1 MTQDEIRKLL
11 GGYATNALTADER
24 RILFE
29 AALDDQELFN
39 ALQNEDAL
47 RELLDDP
54 VSRDQVRRALE
65 QPKRP
70 GFWSRRWV
78 LGVAIPAVAAVIA
91 IAVMNRATAPGHLA
105 APPTAS
111 EQIASTKDAA
121 PLKALQQPGLPQPAL
136 PRPSPP
142 YRVNKQSA
150 APQSTANLIAPTVA
164 APVAKADLALAP
176 PPLPDA
182 VRQQFSSGFDADA
195 KLYQGPLVQYSL
207 IRSGPAGDEVRVE
220 VSTRIAG
227 YLALYRVDAC
237 GNSSRVYPENDP
249 AVRVVP
255 GVSIQ
260 IPPSAL
266 KIADAGEKLR
276 LVVVPAAA
284 SAVAGQNAR
293 AIVGGAINGASQ
305 QALVDQ
311 FKAEPAPLVIDI
323 PLAQN

>member
-1 MTQDEIRKLL
+1 MTEDEIRKLL

-70 GFWSRRWV
+70 GFWSRRWA
-78 LGVAIPAVAAVIA
+78 LGVAIPAVAAVIV
-91 IAVMNRATAPGHLA
+91 IAVMNRATAPEHLA
-105 APPTAS
+105 PPRAAS
-111 EQIASTKDAA
+111 AEIASTKEAA
-121 PLKALQQPGLPQPAL
+121 PLEALQQPSL
-136 PRPSPP
+136 PRPAPP
-142 YRVNKQSA
+142 QTAPPARVRKQSA
-150 APQSTANLIAPTVA
+150 DPQSTANLIAPTVA
-164 APVAKADLALAP
+164 APVAKAQLALAP
-176 PPLPDA
+176 PPLPDD
-182 VRQQFSSGFDADA
+182 VRQQFSSGFVADA

-207 IRSGPAGDEVRVE
+207 VRSGPAGDEVRVE

-227 YLALYRVDAC
+227 YLALYRVDAG
-237 GNSSRVYPENDP
+237 GNSSRVYPETD
-249 AVRVVP
+249 AAIRVVP
-255 GVSIQ
+255 DISIQ
-260 IPPSAL
+260 IPPSPL

-276 LVVVPAAA
+276 LVILPAAP
-284 SAVAGQNAR
+284 SVVAGQNAR
-293 AIVGGAINGASQ
+293 AISGAVNGASQ
-305 QALVDQ
+305 QAITDQ

-323 PLAQN
+323 PIGSK

>member
-1 MTQDEIRKLL
+1 MTEDEIRKLL
-11 GGYATNALTADER
+11 GGYATNALNADER

-54 VSRDQVRRALE
+54 VSRDQVRRAIE

-70 GFWSRRWV
+70 GFWSRRWA

-91 IAVMNRATAPGHLA
+91 IAVMNRATAPRHLA
-105 APPTAS
+105 APPAAA

-121 PLKALQQPGLPQPAL
+121 PPEALQQPSL
-136 PRPSPP
+136 PRPSLPAPP
-142 YRVNKQSA
+142 SRVKKQSA
-150 APQSTANLIAPTVA
+150 APQSTADLIAPTAA
-164 APVAKADLALAP
+164 APVAKAELALAP

-182 VRQQFSSGFDADA
+182 VRQQFSSGFVADA

-220 VSTRIAG
+220 VSTRIAS
-227 YLALYRVDAC
+227 YLALYRVDAG

-249 AVRVVP
+249 AVRVAP
-255 GVSIQ
+255 GVSMQ
-260 IPPSAL
+260 IPPSPL
-266 KIADAGEKLR
+266 KIADAGGKLR
-276 LVVVPAAA
+276 LVIVPAAA
-284 SAVAGQNAR
+284 SAVAEQNAR
-293 AIVGGAINGASQ
+293 AIGGAINGASQ

-311 FKAEPAPLVIDI
+311 FKAPPAPLVIDI
-323 PLAQN
+323 PIGSK